1 MESPLLL
8 KPETMTPE
16 EQIAWQR
23 KQLQDLWHVFNV
35 MGEMVKG
42 YENLSRLGPC
52 ITIFGSARSKED
64 SREYQMAMEAAK
76 ACVARGYGVI
86 TGGGPGVMEAGNR
99 GAHEAGGVSVG
110 LNIVLPFEQHVNPYV
125 DTTLNFEHFFVRK
138 TMLMKYAQ
146 GFICLPGGFGTL
158 DELSEALTLIQTGK
172 ATRFPIVLLG
182 VDFWGSFVDWIKTT
196 LLGGGFVS
204 PEDMELFHLVDDP
217 EHAVRIIDDF
227 YREHALAPN
236 F

>member
-1 MESPLLL
+1 
-8 KPETMTPE
+8 
-16 EQIAWQR
+16 
-23 KQLQDLWHVFNV
+23 

-42 YENLSRLGPC
+42 YESLSRLGPC
-52 ITIFGSARSKED
+52 ITIFGSARSKEGT
-64 SREYQMAMEAAK
+64 REYQQAIDAAK

-125 DTTLNFEHFFVRK
+125 STALNFEHFFVRK
-138 TMLMKYAQ
+138 VMLMKYAQ

-182 VDFWGSFVDWIKTT
+182 VDFWGHFVDWIKTT
-196 LLGGGFVS
+196 LLGGGYIS
-204 PEDMELFHLVDDP
+204 EEDLGLFHLVDDA

-227 YREHALAPN
+227 YRENALAPN